1 MPKRCARPQKAWDSE
16 LKFYDCK
23 TAPSPRRVRIF
34 LAEKGLDIET
44 VEVDLGSGE
53 QFSEAFRKVNPD
65 CVVPALELD
74 DGSVISE
81 VLAICQ
87 YLEELQPIPPLLGS
101 TPIERARVTMWNAKV
116 EQQGLWAMAEAFRN
130 SAKGF
135 ADRAVTGPDAYPQI
149 PELADRG
156 RKRVERFF
164 RRLDD
169 SLSETRFIAGDNYSI
184 ADITALVVVEFAR
197 WIKIAA
203 PDDARN
209 LSRWYEEVSG
219 RPSAAV

>member
-1 MPKRCARPQKAWDSE
+1 M
-16 LKFYDCK
+16 KFYDCR

-44 VEVDLGSGE
+44 VEVDLGAGE

-87 YLEELQPIPPLLGS
+87 YLEELQPAPSLLGS
-101 TPIERARVTMWNAKV
+101 TPEERARVTMWNAKV

-130 SAKGF
+130 SAKGL
-135 ADRAVTGPDAYPQI
+135 ADRAVTGPDA
-149 PELADRG
+149 
-156 RKRVERFF
+156 
-164 RRLDD
+164 
-169 SLSETRFIAGDNYSI
+169 
-184 ADITALVVVEFAR
+184 
-197 WIKIAA
+197 
-203 PDDARN
+203 
-209 LSRWYEEVSG
+209 
-219 RPSAAV
+219 